1 MKINIPTAA
10 AAVLLSAVI
19 GAGAFQSPSSLLQ
32 RSSGAQSSPARWS
45 KLFVASTIAPPSLP
59 TSTDEP
65 TVNDS
70 KESALEKSE
79 FDWFKAWHPGK
90 KCQ

>member
-1 MKINIPTAA
+1 MKINTPTAA
-10 AAVLLSAVI
+10 AAVLLSAII
-19 GAGAFQSPSSLLQ
+19 GAGAFQYPSSSLLQ

-45 KLFVASTIAPPSLP
+45 KLFVASIAPPSPP

-70 KESALEKSE
+70 KESAPKSPE